1 MTYCALFNIL
11 AALAVAFGVYFAYST
26 ARQEDRR
33 IEWGEFAKILGFFT
47 LCALFLGLFV
57 DVFFL
62 VTRFFLW
69 LLLLSMDF
77 LMNQIFSRRTGLI
90 LSLLAV
96 NALGGYLCWEMWKEK
111 KVKEDS
117 EFMAST
123 SGASSKPQEEESP
136 AAEAKKEPAAEI
148 REGEGG
154 KEEGNG

>member
-11 AALAVAFGVYFAYST
+11 TILAVAFGGYFAYHT

-77 LMNQIFSRRTGLI
+77 LMNQIFSRKTGLI

-96 NALGGYLCWEMWKEK
+96 NALGGYLCWEMWKERK
-111 KVKEDS
+111 EKEDS
-117 EFMAST
+117 EFKAST
-123 SGASSKPQEEESP
+123 SGASSKPQGEESP
-136 AAEAKKEPAAEI
+136 AAEMKKEPTDET
-148 REGEGG
+148 REESKG
-154 KEEGNG
+154 

>member
-1 MTYCALFNIL
+1 MNYCVFFNIL
-11 AALAVAFGVYFAYST
+11 AILAVAFGVYFAYNT
-26 ARQEDRR
+26 ARQEYRR

-62 VTRFFLW
+62 VTRFLLW

-77 LMNQIFSRRTGLI
+77 LRDQIFSRRTGLI

-96 NALGGYLCWEMWKEK
+96 NALGGYLCWEMRKERK
-111 KVKEDS
+111 EKEDS

-123 SGASSKPQEEESP
+123 SGTSSKPQEGESP
-136 AAEAKKEPAAEI
+136 AAEAKKEPTAEI
-148 REGEGG
+148 REET
-154 KEEGNG
+154 NG